1 MRVKVGHDRLGRAQD
16 VAVVVAVPGVEELA
30 ILSHHGRLHCG
41 GTGVQADEHAA
52 RVALELAAG
61 HDLLGVARAELG
73 KVVVGRKQRL
83 EAGDLGA
90 LRVAQAIDRLDEL
103 AQAHEPARLM
113 RHGSAGG
120 HEQMRVLGHDDVL
133 VVEVER
139 EVEAVAK
146 LGEVLQRAAEERHMA
161 ADGATAR
168 QARDGLR
175 HHSLEDGGGHVLGTG
190 ALVQQRLDVGLG
202 EHAAAAGDGID
213 VLGALCELVQ
223 PRGIRV
229 QQGCHLV
236 DERAGAAGA
245 RAVHAL
251 FDARVEVDDL
261 GVLTAEL
268 DGDVGLRDQGLHRA
282 LARDDLLHELE
293 TEPLGEQQAARTR
306 DGAGHLRLGQQ
317 RRRALEQVARA
328 CANIGVM
335 TLVLGVDDCILVVQD
350 RELDGGGAN
359 VDAQVKRAARIL
371 GVPNRVLNG
380 LGLHVGHQSFLPVEP
395 EVMSLKSIAGM
406 SIFSPMSLAP

>member
-1 MRVKVGHDRLGRAQD
+1 MR
-16 VAVVVAVPGVEELA
+16 
-30 ILSHHGRLHCG
+30 
-41 GTGVQADEHAA
+41 
-52 RVALELAAG
+52 
-61 HDLLGVARAELG
+61 ELG
-73 KVVVGRKQRL
+73 QVVVGRKQRL

-103 AQAHEPARLM
+103 AEAHELARLM

-175 HHSLEDGGGHVLGTG
+175 HHGLEDGGGHVLGTG
-190 ALVQQRLDVGLG
+190 ALVQQRLDVGFG

-251 FDARVEVDDL
+251 LDARVEVDDL
-261 GVLTAEL
+261 GVLAAEL

-282 LARDDLLHELE
+282 LARDNLLHELE
-293 TEPLGEQQAARTR
+293 AEPLGE
-306 DGAGHLRLGQQ
+306 
-317 RRRALEQVARA
+317 
-328 CANIGVM
+328 
-335 TLVLGVDDCILVVQD
+335 
-350 RELDGGGAN
+350 
-359 VDAQVKRAARIL
+359 
-371 GVPNRVLNG
+371 
-380 LGLHVGHQSFLPVEP
+380 
-395 EVMSLKSIAGM
+395 
-406 SIFSPMSLAP
+406 

>member
-1 MRVKVGHDRLGRAQD
+1 MR
-16 VAVVVAVPGVEELA
+16 
-30 ILSHHGRLHCG
+30 I
-41 GTGVQADEHAA
+41 
-52 RVALELAAG
+52 
-61 HDLLGVARAELG
+61 
-73 KVVVGRKQRL
+73 
-83 EAGDLGA
+83 
-90 LRVAQAIDRLDEL
+90 
-103 AQAHEPARLM
+103 
-113 RHGSAGG
+113 
-120 HEQMRVLGHDDVL
+120 LGHDDVL
-133 VVEVER
+133 IVEVER

-168 QARDGLR
+168 QTRDGLR
-175 HHSLEDGGGHVLGTG
+175 HHGLEDGSGHVLGTG
-190 ALVQQRLDVGLG
+190 ALVQQRLDVGFG

-229 QQGCHLV
+229 QQGCHLI

-251 FDARVEVDDL
+251 LDARVEVDDL
-261 GVLTAEL
+261 GVLAAEF
-268 DGDVGLRDQGLHRA
+268 DGDVGLRNQGLHRA

-293 TEPLGEQQAARTR
+293 AEPLGEQQTARTR

-317 RRRALEQVARA
+317 RRRALEQVART
-328 CANIGVM
+328 CADIGVM
-335 TLVLGVDDCILVVQD
+335 ALVLGVDDFVLVVQD

-359 VDAQVKRAARIL
+359 VDAQVERAARIL

>member
-1 MRVKVGHDRLGRAQD
+1 
-16 VAVVVAVPGVEELA
+16 
-30 ILSHHGRLHCG
+30 
-41 GTGVQADEHAA
+41 
-52 RVALELAAG
+52 
-61 HDLLGVARAELG
+61 
-73 KVVVGRKQRL
+73 
-83 EAGDLGA
+83 
-90 LRVAQAIDRLDEL
+90 
-103 AQAHEPARLM
+103 
-113 RHGSAGG
+113 
-120 HEQMRVLGHDDVL
+120 MRVLGHDDVL

-146 LGEVLQRAAEERHMA
+146 LGEVLQRAAEERHMPT
-161 ADGATAR
+161 DGATAR

-190 ALVQQRLDVGLG
+190 ALVQQRLDVGFG
-202 EHAAAAGDGID
+202 EHAAATGDGID

-251 FDARVEVDDL
+251 LDARVEVDDL
-261 GVLTAEL
+261 GVLAAEL
-268 DGDVGLRDQGLHRA
+268 DGDVGLRNQGLHEA
-282 LARDDLLHELE
+282 
-293 TEPLGEQQAARTR
+293 EPLGEQQAARTR

-335 TLVLGVDDCILVVQD
+335 TLVLGVDDCVLVVQD

-359 VDAQVKRAARIL
+359 VDAQVERAARIL

-380 LGLHVGHQSFLPVEP
+380 LGLHVGHQSFLLVEP